1 MNEMKNKMTS
11 VLKEWV
17 RLNLLLVLCMIV
29 VRPLFFLEIHSRLDV
44 AFSQF
49 FIVLSGALFDVL
61 LVCRIMVYGLVPFV
75 LIHWFFP
82 KTARGIFVGLIVLYF
97 VVSALLAEYYC
108 NLGMPLDHVILVYS
122 PEELKTTVFS
132 STTSISLA
140 QVLWFV
146 LLVGFPVLI
155 LLLAGRKTSVV
166 VRSGVTKQSILIIF
180 ALITTIFIRYPSL
193 IRKESLYANHSN
205 FCLAV
210 NQPSYAFVKID
221 EYKREMRHSADGDS
235 YPYSAEAVEA
245 YHALHPEFEYD
256 HPGYPLYRKANDPD
270 VLSPYL
276 NPTSDGLPPNL
287 VFIVVEG
294 LGRRLTGVT
303 HPALSF
309 TPFIDSLAAEGLFW
323 PNCFSTAERTFGA
336 LPSLFASAPHGRH
349 GFTWKLPMPRHHS
362 LLLDLERNGYTS
374 SFYYGGD
381 ESFDHYDVFMEE
393 NHVDYLFKPQL
404 VVDDS
409 AHYELLAENYR
420 WGLDDDQLFN
430 CAIRHKTEAI
440 EQRPHVD
447 VYLTL
452 TTHEPFVVDGME
464 CYEQRVRTMVEQ
476 APDLSDKERDNV
488 LKNINIYACFL
499 YLDQSLKHL
508 FAYYA
513 SRPDFA
519 NTIFVITG
527 DHRMAPVLSGIF
539 LRYYNVPMIVYS
551 PLVKRPKT
559 MQAVVSHLDVVPSFN
574 AYLNANYDYIID
586 DHCHWLGTSF
596 DTVSDYRN
604 TRKLTFMRNNRD
616 VVDYL
621 SDGYYITRNNLI
633 KMDPFIIGYSLEN
646 DKVYQQYK
654 AELDDFE
661 MVSRFVVHHDVL
673 HP

>member
-1 MNEMKNKMTS
+1 MNEMKNNLTLGLTK
-11 VLKEWV
+11 WV
-17 RLNLLLVLCMIV
+17 RLNLVLMLCMIV
-29 VRPLFFLEIHSRLDV
+29 LRLLFFLEVHWRLDIV
-44 AFSQF
+44 FSQF
-49 FIVLSGALFDVL
+49 VIVLSGALFDVL
-61 LVCRIMVYGLVPFV
+61 LACRIMIYGLLPFI

-82 KTARGIFVGLIVLYF
+82 KTARGIFIGLMILYV

-132 STTSISLA
+132 SASFSWA
-140 QVLWFV
+140 PVLWFV
-146 LLVGFPVLI
+146 MLAGVPI
-155 LLLAGRKTSVV
+155 LLIFLLSRQKTVV
-166 VRSGVTKQSILIIF
+166 TAKNRVANYIILIFGLVTAIF
-180 ALITTIFIRYPSL
+180 VRYSQL
-193 IRKESLYANHSN
+193 IRSESLYANHSN

-221 EYKREMRHSADGDS
+221 DYKREMRHNADGDS
-235 YPYSAEAVEA
+235 YPYSVEAVEA

-270 VLSPYL
+270 VLGPFL

-349 GFTWKLPMPRHHS
+349 GFTWKMPMPRHHS
-362 LLLDLERNGYTS
+362 LLLDLKRNGYTS

-420 WGLDDDQLFN
+420 WGLDDDRLFN
-430 CAIRHKTEAI
+430 CAIRHKTEAC
-440 EQRPHVD
+440 EQRPHAD

-452 TTHEPFVVDGME
+452 TTHEPFVVDGIE
-464 CYEQRVRTMVEQ
+464 YYEQQVRTMVDQ
-476 APDLSDKERDNV
+476 TPDLSDKERDNV

-508 FAYYA
+508 FDYYA

-519 NTIFVITG
+519 NTIFIITG
-527 DHRMAPVLSGIF
+527 DHRMAPVLSGIS
-539 LRYYNVPMIVYS
+539 LRCYNVPMIVYS
-551 PLVKRPKT
+551 PLVKHPKT

-574 AYLNANYDYIID
+574 AYLNANYDYVID

-604 TRKLTFMRNNRD
+604 TRKLSFMRNNRD

-621 SDGYYITRNNLI
+621 SDGYFINRNNLI
-633 KMDPFIIGYSLEN
+633 KMDPFIIGYSIDNGKLYE
-646 DKVYQQYK
+646 QYK
-654 AELDDFE
+654 KELDYFE
-661 MVSRFVVHHDVL
+661 LVSRFVIQHDVL
-673 HP
+673 CP